1 MIELKHQYSGD
12 TLFKSDTAKTIKDA
26 VVEAIANGVD
36 LRGVDLRGAGL
47 SGADLRGAD
56 LSGADLRGAYLSG
69 ADLRGAGLSG
79 ADLRDADLSGAD
91 LRDADLIDAGQDSRG
106 YRFVGHYCKAVRIIA
121 GCRNFTINEAKDHWA
136 NNPEA
141 LAKVV
146 LIETVASLKNWV
158 KETEDANGT
167 TN

>member
-36 LRGVDLRGAGL
+36 LRGVDLRGAG
-47 SGADLRGAD
+47 
-56 LSGADLRGAYLSG
+56 
-69 ADLRGAGLSG
+69 
-79 ADLRDADLSGAD
+79 LSGAD